1 MSSVVYSFRVKRVF
15 DCFNPP
21 HFHIWSTKNVTHAMH
36 LPQRWDGY
44 FIFLIPVTSTF
55 TAHDVA
61 SSIFPIMLGGYFFD
75 TRHPPLIDT
84 FGIKELPRVWI
95 FEHKSNSESQTCW
108 VFDFL
113 LTAVM
118 YQNRVFDLLIT
129 FIINFDTQCSIRL
142 GVIF

>member
-1 MSSVVYSFRVKRVF
+1 MSLVVYSSCVKRVF

-21 HFHIWSTKNVTHAMH
+21 HFHICSTKNVTHAMH

-44 FIFLIPVTSTF
+44 LIVVIPVTSTF
-55 TAHDVA
+55 TTHDVTG
-61 SSIFPIMLGGYFFD
+61 SIFPIVLGGYFFD

-84 FGIKELPRVWI
+84 FRIKELPRVWI
-95 FEHKSNSESQTCW
+95 FEHKSNSESQTRW

-118 YQNRVFDLLIT
+118 YQNRLFELLIT
-129 FIINFDTQCSIRL
+129 VIINFDTRCGIWL
-142 GVIF
+142 GVNF